1 MPTSPSYAP
10 ISSTAV
16 RARAASSPLGA
27 RAAAVPLAVAVAA
40 AAATAV
46 VAIADPGDGGFV
58 PCPIRILT
66 GHWCPG
72 CGLTRATHH
81 LLHGDVATALHLNAL
96 TPLLLGAL
104 VTIWFVWLR
113 VAIGAGVPA
122 AVRRIGPSSY
132 AFAGSTLLAFTVV
145 RNLPGAEALRGG

>member
-1 MPTSPSYAP
+1 MPIPPPLAP
-10 ISSTAV
+10 IPSTAV
-16 RARAASSPLGA
+16 RPRAASSPSGA
-27 RAAAVPLAVAVAA
+27 RAAGAPLAVAVAA
-40 AAATAV
+40 STATAI
-46 VAIADPGDGGFV
+46 VATADPGNGGFV
-58 PCPIRILT
+58 PCPIRGLT

-113 VAIGAGVPA
+113 VATGAGVPA
-122 AVRRIGPSSY
+122 AIRRIRPSSY
-132 AFAGSTLLAFTVV
+132 VFAGSALVAFTVV